1 MELDS
6 AGIVGSLGTAIGLG
20 IAYAV
25 NLMSKRYGE
34 GAVMTANAQAQKDM
48 LDWQR
53 EQLEAEVA
61 RREKAESLV
70 QQMYEKVNELTHQMQ
85 TLQVQNLELKR
96 QVEHLSD
103 LIASLK
109 GNST

>member
-1 MELDS
+1 MEPDS
-6 AGIVGSLGTAIGLG
+6 AGIVGSLGAAIGLG

-25 NLMSKRYGE
+25 NLISKRFGD
-34 GAVMTANAQAQKDM
+34 GAVASANAQAQKDM
-48 LDWQR
+48 LNWQR

-70 QQMYEKVNELTHQMQ
+70 QQMYEKVNELTHQMSA
-85 TLQVQNLELKR
+85 LQLQNQELKR

-109 GNST
+109 GISP